1 MQLGTLVDSY
11 LDHLRVERALS
22 AHTLAAYGRDLNGFT
37 LFCEERGLD
46 TAKSI
51 ERGCIQDWLRALE
64 ERGTSARTAARHLS
78 SLRGWLKFLRQEGL
92 LETDPSALV
101 ARPRLGRR
109 LPRPLA
115 VDQVLALIER
125 AKSGSLRELRDRAL
139 LSLCYAAGLRVS
151 ELLNLHLGDLDLD
164 RGVVAAF
171 GKGRKRRLVPMA
183 EVTILHLVEYLERLR
198 RERELD
204 RKALVFPS
212 RRGAAYSR
220 QMFWKLVKRCARQAG
235 IDEHVHPHRLRHS
248 FATHLLAGGA
258 DLRSV
263 QSLLGHS
270 DIATTQVYTLVSQD
284 LLTKTHRKTH
294 PRG

>member
-212 RRGAAYSR
+212 RRGTAYSR

>member
-212 RRGAAYSR
+212 RRGTPYSR